1 MRGFL
6 RDVFLDPEDL
16 EYERRFDMRSL
27 PLAAL
32 ALAAG
37 FAYSRTGASWL
48 AAVSAVCMAAYVVYF
63 VVNRSAYVI
72 RLVRGRGVL
81 GGRARRTGPVR
92 SPAWVR
98 WLERVAGNDTAYALV
113 GGYGVP
119 VAGSVVVAV
128 WSVTGW
134 PRLLWLAAALAA
146 VYAAYWLMM
155 LFVRANRRLSG
166 LLRDRETRLGEARS
180 RMDRMRRDCE
190 LAGRT
195 HDTVAGGLS
204 YIAFL
209 AQQRMEDSDLD
220 DEERE
225 AWQRVDQ
232 AAQRTLDN
240 VHRVIDVLDG
250 GETPPGSGCL
260 ADLLGGR
267 VKAGVAR
274 LRTLGFDGTISV
286 DVDGLPGVQVGEAAS
301 REASDLVDELF
312 VNIAAHADPDQPY
325 SLDVAAR
332 SGRLRVVQTDVAA
345 GRGRFRRAR
354 SGRGART
361 APPPHPG
368 ARRHAEHVSG
378 GRGMDAVRGPAVTGQ
393 RRGQGRDRRCH
404 DRRETLPDRGCRRAR
419 AGPGGRPMN
428 IGDVD
433 NDELV
438 LGALSSSLAGAFGRD
453 AVAWRCLSGRRAV
466 SLCLDGRTRPD
477 VLLMD
482 VSLSDMSGIEA
493 CRRIRERD
501 GDMPV
506 LMITAFPIDRPPATP
521 HKPARRASSPSAVC
535 DASGPPPS
543 LSRTD

>member
-1 MRGFL
+1 MGKDNGGVEPGSQGVRGFL

-195 HDTVAGGLS
+195 HDTVADGLS

-354 SGRGART
+354 SGRGLGL
-361 APPPHPG
+361 H
-368 ARRHAEHVSG
+368 RR
-378 GRGMDAVRGPAVTGQ
+378 RIQ
-393 RRGQGRDRRCH
+393 
-404 DRRETLPDRGCRRAR
+404 
-419 AGPGGRPMN
+419 
-428 IGDVD
+428 
-433 NDELV
+433 V
-438 LGALSSSLAGAFGRD
+438 LGGTLNTSLE
-453 AVAWRCLSGRRAV
+453 
-466 SLCLDGRTRPD
+466 DGEWTLYADLPLQD
-477 VLLMD
+477 
-482 VSLSDMSGIEA
+482 
-493 CRRIRERD
+493 RD
-501 GDMPV
+501 GDRAGTDDAMTDGRPSPTADAGAHGPDREDV
-506 LMITAFPIDRPPATP
+506 L
-521 HKPARRASSPSAVC
+521 
-535 DASGPPPS
+535 
-543 LSRTD
+543 